1 MTKKTQR
8 RPEGETLSC
17 TLRQIEAPGH
27 QPPNLFVEKKKIPC
41 WNPLVPTMGFP
52 DVTVSE
58 RPRVLLN
65 YFLGFAVSCLL
76 LSDGVLASTIPLRVV
91 VNSNQDGPVQ
101 ADEGLTLREAIEVV
115 NGTLPLERLSGV
127 ERSQVSP
134 LQSSESSRIEFNL
147 PPTAT
152 TIRLT
157 ELLPPLSV
165 PVVVDGTTQPGYNAE
180 QGSRGAGEMG
190 KKLLLS
196 SSSPSSPSSPHLPI
210 SSSAPLH
217 LCSSAQLPL
226 GSPVVL
232 PPISRPVIAILP
244 APGRE
249 VLRGFSVAA
258 DNVTIRGLS
267 VYGFTS
273 RHRATATTP
282 PADIFIS
289 HRLPPPDTS
298 RQQPPASSFPYRRRD
313 VPPKNVLIENNWL
326 GIPPVGEYSQDGRR
340 LRVFARQRPQNIAEE
355 VPEPPETPITDSFF
369 RPLVGF
375 FARYLSAKPAKLP
388 RTSAFGVYV
397 FNSLGTTIR
406 GNIIANHD
414 GSAIITAVAANNLL
428 IQGNIL
434 ECNGFAGMPDAIRLE
449 GVISNT
455 EIVGN
460 IIRDNAGSAIYLFK
474 PNGSALIRSN
484 ALASNG
490 RRYRRAAIYLMGED
504 HEVIDNRISDQPGPG
519 VVVAAFPNSD
529 RNVIR
534 GNQFSGLRG
543 LSIDLVTQL
552 NTDVHAYQIGD
563 GPNPRMESHQQRR
576 KTGNFG
582 IEAPQ
587 FVSREFF
594 NAPSDGSV
602 TLAGKA
608 TPGAV
613 VEIYRVGENSNTR
626 GPLSVAIATTE
637 ANAEGLFSLKIAA
650 LQPGERVSAIA
661 THPQY
666 GTSEPAIN
674 AVIRSIPSS
683 VLTPR

>member
-1 MTKKTQR
+1 MDAIGNFISHRKPITNYPLPMT
-8 RPEGETLSC
+8 
-17 TLRQIEAPGH
+17 
-27 QPPNLFVEKKKIPC
+27 
-41 WNPLVPTMGFP
+41 
-52 DVTVSE
+52 
-58 RPRVLLN
+58 

-76 LSDGVLASTIPLRVV
+76 LSDGAIASTVPLRVV
-91 VNSNQDGPVQ
+91 VNSNQDGAVQ
-101 ADEGLTLREAIEVV
+101 ADEALTLREAIAVV
-115 NGTLPLERLSGV
+115 NGTLPLERLSGA

-134 LQSSESSRIEFNL
+134 LQSTDSSRIEFNL
-147 PPTAT
+147 PATAT
-152 TIRLT
+152 VIRLT
-157 ELLPPLSV
+157 EMLPPLSV
-165 PVVVDGTTQPGYNAE
+165 PVVVDGTTQPGYNSVPIGTKQMGIRE
-180 QGSRGAGEMG
+180 QT
-190 KKLLLS
+190 
-196 SSSPSSPSSPHLPI
+196 I
-210 SSSAPLH
+210 
-217 LCSSAQLPL
+217 CSSAQLPP
-226 GSPVVL
+226 GSAVL
-232 PPISRPVIAILP
+232 PPISRPVVAVTP
-244 APGRE
+244 APNRE
-249 VLRGFSVAA
+249 VLRGFSVAS
-258 DNVTIRGLS
+258 DSVIIRGLS

-313 VPPKNVLIENNWL
+313 VPPKNVSIENNWL

-340 LRVFARQRPQNIAEE
+340 LRVFARQRPQNIDED

-369 RPLVGF
+369 RPLVAF
-375 FARYLSAKPAKLP
+375 FARYLTAKPAKLP

-414 GSAIITAVAANNLL
+414 ASAIITAVAANNLL
-428 IQGNIL
+428 IEGNIL

-474 PNGSALIRSN
+474 PNGSARIRAN
-484 ALASNG
+484 AIASNG

-504 HEVIDNRISDQPGPG
+504 HEVVNNQISDQTGPG

-534 GNQFSGLRG
+534 SNQFSGLRG

-563 GPNPRMESHQQRR
+563 GPNPRLESHQQRR

-582 IEAPQ
+582 IEAPE
-587 FVSREFF
+587 FISREFF

-608 TPGAV
+608 TPGAT

-637 ANAEGLFSLKIAA
+637 ANAEGLFSIKIAA
-650 LQPGERVSAIA
+650 LPAGERVSAIA
-661 THPQY
+661 THPEY

>member
-1 MTKKTQR
+1 MDAIGGNAAQGNRSWYSQSLYEKEGQQKRSPITNYLLPVTQ
-8 RPEGETLSC
+8 
-17 TLRQIEAPGH
+17 
-27 QPPNLFVEKKKIPC
+27 
-41 WNPLVPTMGFP
+41 LVP
-52 DVTVSE
+52 
-58 RPRVLLN
+58 
-65 YFLGFAVSCLL
+65 FLFAVSGLL
-76 LSDGVLASTIPLRVV
+76 LPDRVLASTVPLRVV
-91 VNSNQDGPVQ
+91 VNSNQDSPVQ
-101 ADEGLTLREAIEVV
+101 ADDALTLREAIEVV
-115 NGTLPLERLSGV
+115 NGTLPPERLSLV

-134 LQSSESSRIEFNL
+134 LQPTDSSRIEFNL

-157 ELLPPLSV
+157 EVLPPLSV
-165 PVVVDGTTQPGYNAE
+165 PLVVDGTTQPGYNPAAIGTKQIETPGAGE
-180 QGSRGAGEMG
+180 QVSRGAGENIQ
-190 KKLLLS
+190 S
-196 SSSPSSPSSPHLPI
+196 TSPLP
-210 SSSAPLH
+210 

-226 GSPVVL
+226 AVSPSLPPFLRPVVA
-232 PPISRPVIAILP
+232 VTP

-249 VLRGFSVAA
+249 VFRGFSVAA
-258 DNVTIRGLS
+258 DRVTIRGLS

-298 RQQPPASSFPYRRRD
+298 RQQPPAGSFAYRRRD
-313 VPPKNVLIENNWL
+313 VPPKDVVIENNWL

-340 LRVFARQRPQNIAEE
+340 LRVFARERPLEIAPET
-355 VPEPPETPITDSFF
+355 PEPPQTPITDSFF
-369 RPLVGF
+369 RPLVSF
-375 FARYLSAKPAKLP
+375 FGRYLTAKPAKLP
-388 RTSAFGVYV
+388 TTSAFGVYV

-406 GNIIANHD
+406 RNIIANHD
-414 GSAIITAVAANNLL
+414 ASAIITAVAANNLL
-428 IQGNIL
+428 IEGNIL

-460 IIRDNAGSAIYLFK
+460 VIRDNAGSGIYLFK
-474 PNGSALIRSN
+474 PQGSAKIQGN
-484 ALASNG
+484 AIASNG

-504 HEVIDNRISDQPGPG
+504 HQVVDNRISDQPGPG

-529 RNVIR
+529 RNLIR
-534 GNQFSGLRG
+534 GNQFSRLRG
-543 LSIDLVTQL
+543 LSIDLVTQI

-582 IEAPQ
+582 IEAPR

-594 NAPSDGSV
+594 PAISDGGV
-602 TLAGKA
+602 TLAGRA

-613 VEIYRVGENSNTR
+613 VEIYRVSEDSNTR
-626 GPLSVAIATTE
+626 GPLSMVLATTE
-637 ANAEGLFSLKIAA
+637 TDAEGLFSMRIAD

-661 THPQY
+661 THPEY

-683 VLTPR
+683 R